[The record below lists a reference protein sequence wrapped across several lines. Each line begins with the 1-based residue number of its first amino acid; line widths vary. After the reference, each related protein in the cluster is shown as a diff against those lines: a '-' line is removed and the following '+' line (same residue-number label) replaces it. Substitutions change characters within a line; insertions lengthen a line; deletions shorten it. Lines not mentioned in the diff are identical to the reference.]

1 MSQHK
6 PVNVQTCAQLST
18 GKKGEQQLQNLNNLL
33 LVHHSESQHEFPVQ
47 SPVNWHLKRLF
58 GC

>member
-47 SPVNWHLKRLF
+47 SPVN
-58 GC
+58 